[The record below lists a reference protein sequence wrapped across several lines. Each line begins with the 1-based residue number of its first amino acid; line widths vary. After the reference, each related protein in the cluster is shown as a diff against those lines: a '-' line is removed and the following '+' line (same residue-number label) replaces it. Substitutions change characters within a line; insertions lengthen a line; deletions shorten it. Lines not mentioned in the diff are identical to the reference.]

1 MDRRTLLCGLLAL
14 TACVPTTSCGTGAP
28 TRRPGV
34 GSARPGDRIAGLA
47 DVPVGSGA
55 LVDVGADGQ
64 LLLVRPSESE
74 VRAFNPACPHQGTT
88 VNPPAAGVI
97 TCPTHRSAF
106 DPTSGAVLSGPSPRG
121 LTEIAVTVS
130 GADVLIS

>member
-14 TACVPTTSCGTGAP
+14 TACGTGTPA
-28 TRRPGV
+28 RAPGV
-34 GSARPGDRIAGLA
+34 GSARPGDRVAGLA
-47 DVPVGSGA
+47 DVPVRSGA
-55 LVDVGADGQ
+55 LVDVAGDGQ

-106 DPTSGAVLSGPSPRG
+106 DPASGAVLSGPSPSG
-121 LTEIAVTVS
+121 LAEVAVTVS
-130 GADVLIS
+130 GADVLLS

>member
-14 TACVPTTSCGTGAP
+14 TACGTGAP
-28 TRRPGV
+28 AREPGV
-34 GSARPGDRIAGLA
+34 GSARPGDRVAALA

-55 LVDVGADGQ
+55 LVDVGGDGQ
-64 LLLVRPSESE
+64 LLLVRPSEAE
-74 VRAFNPACPHQGTT
+74 VRAFHPACPHQGTV

-106 DPTSGAVLSGPSPRG
+106 DPASGAVLSGPSPRG
-121 LTEIAVTVS
+121 LAEVPVAVS
-130 GADVLIS
+130 GADVVLS

>member
-14 TACVPTTSCGTGAP
+14 TASAPLAGCGTGAP

-34 GSARPGDRIAGLA
+34 GSARAGDRVAGLA

-55 LVDVGADGQ
+55 LVDVGGDGQ

-74 VRAFNPACPHQGTT
+74 VRAFHPACPHQGTT
-88 VNPPAAGVI
+88 VNPPAGGTI
-97 TCPTHRSAF
+97 SCPTHRSAF
-106 DPTSGAVLSGPSPRG
+106 DPTTGAVLSGPSPRG
-121 LTEIAVTVS
+121 LAEVAVTVS
-130 GADVLIS
+130 GPDVVLS

>member
-1 MDRRTLLCGLLAL
+1 VDRRTLLCGLLAL
-14 TACVPTTSCGTGAP
+14 TACGTGAP
-28 TRRPGV
+28 TRKPGV
-34 GSARPGDRIAGLA
+34 GSARPGERVAALA

-74 VRAFNPACPHQGTT
+74 VRAFHPACPHQGTT

-106 DPTSGAVLSGPSPRG
+106 DPSSGAVLSGPSPKG
-121 LTEIAVTVS
+121 LTEVAVAVS
-130 GADVLIS
+130 GPDVVLS

>member
-14 TACVPTTSCGTGAP
+14 TACGAGAP
-28 TRRPGV
+28 ARRPGV
-34 GSARPGDRIAGLA
+34 GSARPGDRVAGLA
-47 DVPVGSGA
+47 DVPEGA
-55 LVDVGADGQ
+55 GVLVDVASDGQ
-64 LLLVRPSESE
+64 LLLVRTGSS

-106 DPTSGAVLSGPSPRG
+106 DPESGAVLSGPSPSG
-121 LTEIAVTVS
+121 LAEVPVTVS
-130 GADVLIS
+130 AAGDVSLA